1 MSEFINIGID
11 LGTTNSCIAEWND
24 DEVIIYMNNNQSY
37 ITPSIVYIHPNGRKM
52 IGHRAKRS
60 MLSDS
65 KNVKKEFKR
74 EMGNN
79 LKTVFPDSEIE
90 MSPEELSAEILKSLL
105 ANAKRNRKSD
115 DAITE
120 AIITVPASFNTA
132 QCSSTQEAGK
142 LAGLDNV
149 YLLQEPIAASLAYGV
164 KDGNKNKNFIV
175 YDLGGGTLDIAL
187 ISTENNRLTVI
198 DHLGDNFIG
207 GKDID
212 TKIVEDIFFPFLK
225 KNYNLP
231 PLNSSEIN
239 EKYNILL
246 NIAESA
252 KINLSDQEETVV
264 DFIDLDQDLDGK
276 YFDDTLI
283 LKRRKIEYIIEDI
296 IEDSLEMIQTLIKEN
311 KFKVSDISK
320 ILLVGGSTQIPFLR
334 NKLKNE
340 LNVELNHSLNPI
352 TVVAQG
358 AAIYASMTKKKSKN
372 SESTLDELEGYPNLN
387 LEYNNMTTKNKE
399 LVLGKFDDKFK
410 DIIYEI
416 KIVDQSGIWES
427 GWINIS
433 NKSFFEVEVL
443 LQEDTINEFEIS
455 ARDNHGNSIEIMN
468 NIFSIRHN
476 KNNLQ
481 INNEPTTHSFFIEVL
496 KEDESKLVK
505 LFSKNTPLPVE
516 VVKTF
521 KAAQTIHPTDLN
533 KKINI
538 KIWEGEETEYLAA
551 NKLIGIVEISSK
563 KLTSPLRENDN
574 IIIKATLDRSQ
585 TITINATIEKNNEN
599 IIAKI
604 EDYDDNKRN
613 KEEIIE
619 DTYKLLDLCY
629 EIINSNEGKIFGL
642 VEKYQLEFESLTQN
656 VYELEDR
663 LESIKALEEPG
674 DKLLKINSDVS
685 KVYKKLIKLVEKLN
699 SENNTELKELLSR
712 CKYEYNNLEVLVKKD
727 GNPEEKE
734 QLIRI
739 KNKINQMEEFFLQ
752 DDKKKKVVKKSLMRI
767 IDNIKTLRFKL
778 LRKKQEFWDHHLEV
792 LKKSK
797 HKMKDQKKAEKLI
810 SEAETAS
817 EFNDRNKLE
826 SKVRDLYG
834 QLTKKEI
841 NKIENRNKLPG
852 LKEF

>member
-1 MSEFINIGID
+1 MSEFINVGID
-11 LGTTNSCIAEWND
+11 LGTTNSCIAEWID
-24 DEVIIYMNNNQSY
+24 DEVVIYMNNNQSY
-37 ITPSIVYIHPNGRKM
+37 ITPSIVYIHPNGRKI
-52 IGHRAKRS
+52 IGHRAKSS

-74 EMGNN
+74 EMGND
-79 LKTVFPDSEIE
+79 LKTVFPDSEVE
-90 MSPEELSAEILKSLL
+90 MSPEELSAEVLKSLL

-115 DAITE
+115 DTITE

-164 KDGNKNKNFIV
+164 KSGNKNKNFIV

-187 ISTENNRLTVI
+187 ISTKNDRLTVI

-212 TKIVEDIFFPFLK
+212 TKIAEDIFFPFLQK
-225 KNYNLP
+225 HYNLP
-231 PLNSSEIN
+231 PLNSSEFK

-276 YFDDTLI
+276 YFDDTLT
-283 LKRRKIEYIIEDI
+283 LKREEIEYIIEDI
-296 IEDSLEMIQTLIKEN
+296 IEDSLEMIKSLIKDN
-311 KFKVSDISK
+311 KFKIEDISK

-340 LNVELNHSLNPI
+340 LNIDLDYSLNPI

-358 AAIYASMTKKKSKN
+358 AAIYASMTKKKSN
-372 SESTLDELEGYPNLN
+372 SSKSSFDELEDYPNLK
-387 LEYNNMTTKNKE
+387 LEYNNMTNKNKE
-399 LVLGKFDDKFK
+399 IVLGKFDDKFK
-410 DIIYEI
+410 DIICEI

-427 GWINIS
+427 GWININ
-433 NKSFFEVEVL
+433 NKSSFEVEVL
-443 LQEDTINEFEIS
+443 LQENTINEFEIS
-455 ARDNHGNSIEIMN
+455 ARDNHGNAIEIMN

-476 KNNLQ
+476 KENLQ
-481 INNEPTTHSFFIEVL
+481 INNGQPTTHSFFIEVL
-496 KEDESKLVK
+496 KEDDSKLVK
-505 LFSKNTPLPVE
+505 LFSKNTSLPVE
-516 VVKTF
+516 VIKTF

-538 KIWEGEETEYLAA
+538 KIWEGEETEYLAV

-563 KLTSPLRENDN
+563 DLISPLREDDN

-604 EDYDDNKRN
+604 EDYDENKRD
-613 KEEIIE
+613 KEKIIE

-629 EIINSNEGKIFGL
+629 EMINSNEGKIFGL
-642 VEKYQLEFESLTQN
+642 EEKYQLEFESLHQN

-663 LESIKALEEPG
+663 LESIKTLDEPG
-674 DKLLKINSDVS
+674 DKLLKANSDVS
-685 KVYKKLIKLVEKLN
+685 KGYKKLIKLVEKLN
-699 SENNTELKELLSR
+699 SKNNTELKELLSK
-712 CKYEYNNLEVLVKKD
+712 CKSEYNNLEVLVKND
-727 GNPEEKE
+727 GNTEEKD

-739 KNKINQMEEFFLQ
+739 KKKINQMEEFFLH

-767 IDNIKTLRFKL
+767 LDNIKSLRFKI
-778 LRKKQEFWDHHLEV
+778 LREKQEFWENYLEV

-797 HKMKDQKKAEKLI
+797 NKMKDPKKAERLI
-810 SEAETAS
+810 SEAEAAS
-817 EFNDRNKLE
+817 KSNDKNRLE
-826 SKVRDLYG
+826 SKVRDLYR
-834 QLTKKEI
+834 QLPEKEDEI
-841 NKIENRNKLPG
+841 INRNKVPG